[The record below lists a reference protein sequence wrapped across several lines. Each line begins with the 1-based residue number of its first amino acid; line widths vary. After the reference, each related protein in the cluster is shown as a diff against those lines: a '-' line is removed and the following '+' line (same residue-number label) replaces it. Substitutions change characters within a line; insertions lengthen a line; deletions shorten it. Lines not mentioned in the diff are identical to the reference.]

1 MTRAIS
7 ILLIVAISLQTI
19 GCSTWKHLARAS
31 EATEDE
37 SQSTM
42 RDQVIGE
49 LKKGMAVRIG
59 IMEGTHLPIKGRV
72 IDCIIENIGQT
83 SLTLI
88 PIMDHI
94 RGTVKREFRLR
105 YSDIVSIEY
114 RESDDSKVFVT
125 GLAAG
130 AVLGILLLRVVLSG
144 IELD

>member
-7 ILLIVAISLQTI
+7 ILLIAAIALQTV
-19 GCSTWKHLARAS
+19 GCSTWRPLARTS
-31 EATEDE
+31 EASEDE
-37 SQSTM
+37 SLSTM
-42 RDQVIGE
+42 RDRVIGE
-49 LKKGMAVRIG
+49 LRKDMAVRIG
-59 IMEGTHLPIKGRV
+59 VLEGAHLPIKGRV
-72 IDCIIENIGQT
+72 VDCIIENIGQT

-88 PIMDHI
+88 PIADHI

-105 YSDIVSIEY
+105 YADIVSIEY

-130 AVLGILLLRVVLSG
+130 AVVGILLLGVVLSG